1 MRCDMVVAVSGTRQA
16 GVGDASSMGHSL
28 GQGVCWFPSGFAITA
43 VSSRPAEVVSPG
55 EKNMKSSLPSICTDC
70 ETALMRPGQSFEP
83 LEPGIRR
90 AESSSVD
97 SFRKKR
103 ERPRKIIADARQWLF
118 RCLAGNQPGSSVL
131 QVNLFLSGS
140 FPSAASV
147 PHRSVFP
154 KVPLPQCVGEVISW
168 VICCS

>member
-1 MRCDMVVAVSGTRQA
+1 
-16 GVGDASSMGHSL
+16 
-28 GQGVCWFPSGFAITA
+28 
-43 VSSRPAEVVSPG
+43 VVSPG

-97 SFRKKR
+97 TFRKKR